1 MMLRVVCPQC
11 AREIFALPQSAGKVG
26 QCSCGEKLAVPGAP
40 QAPARRPLSTRAT
53 ALLIAAGVGVG
64 LAAGL
69 LPGKRSTAAPQHALA
84 ALEEDPGPANV
95 GGPSPVTLSSP
106 AAPALPVALEPER
119 PLASPPPAP
128 PTISARKLFK
138 LYRDNPAKADEL
150 YGGRVIRVRGQVVEA
165 PLGEEG
171 AWVAGLVTFEAEE
184 VPPAAYPEPVPSR
197 AGVLLRAEPTRQGEL
212 RALVSGGAVEVEG
225 RCAGWRPDPS
235 VHLGAAVVLEDCRLL
250 PSPKQ

>member
-26 QCSCGEKLAVPGAP
+26 QCSCGEKLAIPQGPSPPGG
-40 QAPARRPLSTRAT
+40 RPLSTRAAT
-53 ALLIAAGVGVG
+53 LLIAAGIGAG

-84 ALEEDPGPANV
+84 ALAEGPGPANV
-95 GGPSPVTLSSP
+95 GGPSAVTLSSP
-106 AAPALPVALEPER
+106 AGPALPASLEPAR

-128 PTISARKLFK
+128 PTISARELFR
-138 LYRDNPAKADEL
+138 LYRDNPAKADAL
-150 YGGRVIRVRGQVVEA
+150 YRGRVIRIRGQVADA
-165 PLGEEG
+165 PPGDEG

-184 VPPAAYPEPVPSR
+184 VPPAAYPEPVHSR
-197 AGVLLRAEPTRQGEL
+197 AGVLLRAEPSRQGEF

-225 RCAGWRPDPS
+225 RCAGRRPDPS

-250 PSPKQ
+250 PAPKQ